1 MPNETPIIFIYIFLV
16 FTGAIAI
23 IAALVKIIMQIIMQS
38 SATPE
43 PSDSSIETIWF
54 KFNAPAGFV
63 YGIIAILLVIYFVK
77 YDHSAEYKKIIHNLK
92 QEVSNIEN
100 ENADLKMR
108 LSINASDRGKSAF
121 TVEVSSYE
129 PLSLFDAA
137 VMIIYDNN
145 VFSKSTLEFKGVTG
159 VSFSHD
165 GKYDHKKIEFEK
177 GDRIFLKLTSGQI
190 WGINILNEGY
200 RTILEFFKMKNQEE
214 S

>member
-16 FTGAIAI
+16 ITGAIAI
-23 IAALVKIIMQIIMQS
+23 IAALVKIITQS

-63 YGIIAILLVIYFVK
+63 YGIIAILLVIFFVK
-77 YDHSAEYKKIIHNLK
+77 YDHSAEYKKIIYNLK

-108 LSINASDRGKSAF
+108 LSINASDRGESAF
-121 TVEVSSYE
+121 TVEVSLYE
-129 PLSLFDAA
+129 PLSLFDAT
-137 VMIIYDNN
+137 VMIIYDHN

-159 VSFSHD
+159 VSFLRD

-190 WGINILNEGY
+190 WGINILKEYGG
-200 RTILEFFKMKNQEE
+200 TTLEFFKIKNQEE